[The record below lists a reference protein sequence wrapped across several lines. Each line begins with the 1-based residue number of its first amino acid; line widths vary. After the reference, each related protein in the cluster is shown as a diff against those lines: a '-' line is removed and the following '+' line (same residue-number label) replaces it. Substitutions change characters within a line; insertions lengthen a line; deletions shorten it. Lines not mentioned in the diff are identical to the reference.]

1 MKYLDKQYISL
12 TDEEKVFEE
21 TRKNLENVISK
32 MLQQSTLSQ
41 EMINDN
47 LIKNLTKYRLDELK
61 EKVLIIKY
69 PPEDD
74 ARMRHLSEDEIMRL
88 AFEKEI

>member
-1 MKYLDKQYISL
+1 
-12 TDEEKVFEE
+12 
-21 TRKNLENVISK
+21 

>member
-1 MKYLDKQYISL
+1 MKKKPLKRR
-12 TDEEKVFEE
+12 K
-21 TRKNLENVISK
+21 KNLENVISK
-32 MLQQSTLSQ
+32 MIEQATLSK

-74 ARMRHLSEDEIMRL
+74 TRMRHLTEDEIMRL

>member
-1 MKYLDKQYISL
+1 MKKKLLKRQ
-12 TDEEKVFEE
+12 E
-21 TRKNLENVISK
+21 KNLENVISK
-32 MLQQSTLSQ
+32 MIEQSTLSK

-74 ARMRHLSEDEIMRL
+74 TRMRHLTEDEIMRL